1 MAHNVQVAAASVNAM
16 VDALKVLCNGGT
28 IKIYSGAQPA
38 TADTAVPGGA
48 VLLATCTFS
57 ATAFGSSTAGVVTA
71 NAIGACADCPATGT
85 AVWFRALS
93 SGSAKVFDGTV
104 GVGGSFDCNVPGT
117 NVVQH
122 QVFSVTSM
130 TLTMPE
136 S

>member
-1 MAHNVQVAAASVNAM
+1 MVAAASVNAM

-28 IKIYSGAQPA
+28 IKIYSGTQPA

-71 NAIGACADCPATGT
+71 NAIASDTDADATGT
-85 AVWFRALS
+85 ASWFRALT
-93 SGSAKVFDGTV
+93 SGGAKVFDGSV

-117 NVVQH
+117 SVVQH
-122 QVFSVTSM
+122 QVVAISSM
-130 TLTMPE
+130 TLAAPE